1 MTTTTVT
8 PDQLVGVIENA
19 LVANKT
25 SGPNAAAVAKA
36 LAAAE
41 IDGHRGH
48 GLSRVPSYCAQAG
61 SGKVDGFAVPVQERA
76 SPGLLRVDAGDGFAY
91 PAFDALVEQLPSM
104 ARQNGIAAAVVSRS
118 HHCGVAGWHVERL
131 AQAGLV
137 AVLVANTPKAIA
149 PWGGTE
155 ALYGTNP
162 IAFAAP
168 RREAPPLVIDLAT
181 SQVARG
187 LILTAAQA
195 GEPIPEGWALDAQGK
210 PTTDAEAAL
219 TGTMQPLGGAKGAAL
234 ALMIELM
241 AAALTGAHFGYEASS
256 FFTADGPPPGV
267 GQLVIAIDP
276 DAASGR
282 DRFLDRVEAMI
293 DAIEAQ
299 DNTRLPGSRRFAG
312 RSAADAQGVHL
323 DAAAWG
329 RAQTLAG
336 LVSDENP

>member
-1 MTTTTVT
+1 MTTVT
-8 PDQLVGVIENA
+8 PQQLQSLIERA
-19 LVANKT
+19 LAANKT
-25 SGPNAAAVAKA
+25 SEANAASVATA

-41 IDGHRGH
+41 IDGHKGH
-48 GLSRVPSYCAQAG
+48 GLSRVPSYCAQAE
-61 SGKVDGFAVPVQERA
+61 SGKVDGFVSPVLERA
-76 SPGLLRVDAGDGFAY
+76 TPGMLRVDACGGFAY
-91 PAFDALVEQLPSM
+91 PAFDAVLERLPEI
-104 ARQNGIAAAVVSRS
+104 ARQTGIAAAVISRS

-131 AQAGLV
+131 AEAGLV
-137 AVLVANTPKAIA
+137 AILVANTPKAIA
-149 PWGGTE
+149 PWGGRE

-168 RREAPPLVIDLAT
+168 RRGVPPLVIDLAT

-195 GEPIPEGWALDAQGK
+195 GESIPEGWALDGDGN

-256 FFTADGPPPGV
+256 FFTADGPAPGV
-267 GQLVIAIDP
+267 GQLLIAIDP
-276 DAASGR
+276 EAASGR

-293 DAIEAQ
+293 QAIEAQ
-299 DNTRLPGSRRFAG
+299 DNTRLPGTRRFTG
-312 RSAADAQGVHL
+312 RKVADTEGVSV
-323 DAAAWG
+323 DAAAWA
-329 RAQTLAG
+329 RAEALAQG
-336 LVSDENP
+336 ENT